1 MSSGV
6 GQGLLSYR
14 VMLHSKM
21 TEKKYEGNDDDGNI
35 HFTDDI
41 TVIKRKYNNKGI
53 DDINN
58 YKRSKRGTYQ

>member
-1 MSSGV
+1 
-6 GQGLLSYR
+6 
-14 VMLHSKM
+14 M